1 MSNYFKQNSR
11 FGVLSEEINGNKG
24 FKRGDRRDEG
34 RDNRRDEGRDNRR
47 DEGRDNR
54 RDDPFN
60 KSNSLSY
67 RERQF
72 ANSAF
77 REQQIAKNEQK
88 RLEEEREK
96 NLSAESFP
104 ELVKTTKV
112 NTSNSMPSFLEKI
125 TMEVEKKEETKSE
138 KQLLME
144 TLKPGW
150 ALFTYDKE
158 TKKTSMIEKQ
168 IIRNEQ
174 NSLSEL
180 DITYNV
186 FDSLANLHENRRQE
200 YIDNWGEDEYEKMF
214 IFPNY
219 DYEYFDKLDE
229 KYEEEMRKYN
239 TAVNQQY
246 DDDYYEE

>member
-11 FGVLSEEINGNKG
+11 FEVLSEEINGNKG
-24 FKRGDRRDEG
+24 FKRDDRRD
-34 RDNRRDEGRDNRR
+34 D
-47 DEGRDNR
+47 R
-54 RDDPFN
+54 RDDKRDDRRDDKRDDKSDNHFN
-60 KSNSLSY
+60 NKTSNLSY

-104 ELVKTTKV
+104 ELIKTTKI
-112 NTSNSMPSFLEKI
+112 NTTNSMPSFLEKI
-125 TMEVEKKEETKSE
+125 TIELEKKEESKSE
-138 KQLLME
+138 KQNLIE

-150 ALFTYDKE
+150 ALFRYDNE
-158 TKKTSMIEKQ
+158 TNKTTMFEKR

-174 NSLSEL
+174 NPLSEL
-180 DITYNV
+180 DIIYNI
-186 FDSLANLHENRRQE
+186 FDGLANLHENRRQE

-219 DYEYFDKLDE
+219 DYDYFDKLDE
-229 KYEEEMRKYN
+229 KYDEEMRKYN
-239 TAVNQQY
+239 DAVRQQYNY